1 MNKAFVDTTNPMNE
15 VVIEATRLKKRYGE
29 FAAVDGID
37 LSIRRGEIFGLL
49 GPNGAG
55 KTTTIL
61 MLMGLTEVTAGRLKV
76 HGFDPVRE
84 PLEVKRHVGYL
95 PDSVGFYDYL
105 TAEQNLR
112 YTARLAGIPRDEI
125 GERIDEAL
133 SQVGL
138 DAVAKQKTGAFSR
151 GMRQRLGLA
160 EVLMK
165 KAEIAI
171 LDEPT
176 SGLDPQATFE
186 FLELIRSL
194 KTQGL
199 TVLLSSHLL
208 DRVQAVCDRV
218 ALFHKG
224 KIALQGTVLELS
236 AAVLGA
242 GFNLAIKIRN
252 ADPARLL
259 AGIPGLMR
267 VIDDGD
273 GDYRVIADRDVRAA
287 VARSLIAGGA
297 TLLKFDALEPSLDSI
312 YRDYFERQ
320 HGEGQHAEA

>member
-1 MNKAFVDTTNPMNE
+1 MIEAFIDTRKPMNE

-37 LSIRRGEIFGLL
+37 LSVRRGEIFGLL

-125 GERIDEAL
+125 GERIEEAL

-186 FLELIRSL
+186 FLDLIRGL
-194 KTQGL
+194 KAQGL

-259 AGIPGLMR
+259 NGIPGLTR

-273 GDYRVIADRDVRAA
+273 GEYRVVADRDVRAA

-320 HGEGQHAEA
+320 PGEGPHGEA

>member
-1 MNKAFVDTTNPMNE
+1 MNKAFIDTRNPMNE
-15 VVIEATRLKKRYGE
+15 VVIEASRLKKRYGE

-37 LSIRRGEIFGLL
+37 LSVRRGEIFGLL

-125 GERIDEAL
+125 GERIEEAL

-138 DAVAKQKTGAFSR
+138 DAVAKQKTGAYSR

-186 FLELIRSL
+186 FLELIRGL
-194 KTQGL
+194 KAQGL

-259 AGIPGLMR
+259 NGIPGLTR

-273 GDYRVIADRDVRAA
+273 GDYRVVADRDVRAA

-320 HGEGQHAEA
+320 DGEGQHGEA